1 MLPGVKGRDPRAEG
15 RTKCPFLRT
24 TTPRIGDVI
33 QKLAP
38 FLKMY
43 SEYVKNFE
51 RAIELLATWTDKS
64 PPFQEVITRIQVRWG
79 WGWSRACTAS
89 LRPPGGG
96 WGVCSS
102 PVQLLTPALPTPQ
115 PSGAASPSPPPFHPS
130 IFLPTPSPR
139 AARPRAA

>member
-1 MLPGVKGRDPRAEG
+1 MAVLRGAGGGLLGASPLLTPCGVKRRGPQTEG
-15 RTKCPFLRT
+15 STWYPSGRT

-64 PPFQEVITRIQVRWG
+64 PPFQEVITRIQVRLGWARGRALHGRPQPAVAPVPQVIWG
-79 WGWSRACTAS
+79 T
-89 LRPPGGG
+89 L
-96 WGVCSS
+96 
-102 PVQLLTPALPTPQ
+102 PAQRLPQHCPLPR
-115 PSGAASPSPPPFHPS
+115 PSGAA
-130 IFLPTPSPR
+130 
-139 AARPRAA
+139 

>member
-1 MLPGVKGRDPRAEG
+1 MLQRWGGGLRGTSPLLTPCGGKRRGPQTEG
-15 RTKCPFLRT
+15 STWCPSGRT

-64 PPFQEVITRIQVRWG
+64 PPFQEVITRIQVRLG
-79 WGWSRACTAS
+79 WARGRA
-89 LRPPGGG
+89 LHGRPQ
-96 WGVCSS
+96 
-102 PVQLLTPALPTPQ
+102 PVVAPVPQVIWHTLPAQRLPQPCRLPQ
-115 PSGAASPSPPPFHPS
+115 PSGAA
-130 IFLPTPSPR
+130 
-139 AARPRAA
+139 